1 MELVIAV
8 ESKIMEKIYSLS
20 FNEEQILDLH
30 QLLDSLLEEDMDMI
44 DNPKTEDE
52 ISVGREIRL
61 ECANKTMDL
70 FHIVDKQVQKLAQE
84 NSNG

>member
-1 MELVIAV
+1 
-8 ESKIMEKIYSLS
+8 MEKIYNLS
-20 FNEEQILDLH
+20 FNEEQIFDLY
-30 QLLDSLLEEDMDMI
+30 QLLDGMLDDDMDMI

-70 FHIVDKQVQKLAQE
+70 FHIVDKQVKHIWQE
-84 NSNG
+84 DGV

>member
-1 MELVIAV
+1 
-8 ESKIMEKIYSLS
+8 MEKIYNLS
-20 FNEEQILDLH
+20 FNEEQIFDLY
-30 QLLDSLLEEDMDMI
+30 QLLDGMLDDDMDMI

-70 FHIVDKQVQKLAQE
+70 FHIVDKQVKHIWQE
-84 NSNG
+84 DEL

>member
-1 MELVIAV
+1 
-8 ESKIMEKIYSLS
+8 MEKIYTLS
-20 FNEEQILDLH
+20 FNEEQIFDLY
-30 QLLDSLLEEDMDMI
+30 QLLDGMLDDDMDMI

-70 FHIVDKQVQKLAQE
+70 FHIVDKQVKHIWQE
-84 NSNG
+84 DGV

>member
-1 MELVIAV
+1 
-8 ESKIMEKIYSLS
+8 MEKIYNLS
-20 FNEEQILDLH
+20 FNEEQIFDLY
-30 QLLDSLLEEDMDMI
+30 QLLDGMLDDDRDMI

-70 FHIVDKQVQKLAQE
+70 FHIVDKQVKHIWQE
-84 NSNG
+84 DGL

>member
-1 MELVIAV
+1 
-8 ESKIMEKIYSLS
+8 MEKIYNLS
-20 FNEEQILDLH
+20 FNEEQIFDLY
-30 QLLDSLLEEDMDMI
+30 QLLDGMLDDDMDMI

-70 FHIVDKQVQKLAQE
+70 FHIVDKQVKHIWQE
-84 NSNG
+84 DGL